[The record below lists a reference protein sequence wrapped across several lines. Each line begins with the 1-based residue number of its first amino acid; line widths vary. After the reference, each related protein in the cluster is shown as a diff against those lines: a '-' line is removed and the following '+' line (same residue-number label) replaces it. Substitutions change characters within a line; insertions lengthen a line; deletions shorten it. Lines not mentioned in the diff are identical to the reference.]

1 MFEVKAIDK
10 FSAAHRLAGYEGNCE
25 RIHGHNY
32 KVEVCV
38 SSSELNPMGL
48 VIDFRLVKKLLGGI
62 LKDMDHQY
70 LNELGAFK
78 EQNPSAENIARYIYN
93 RLTKG
98 IPPPVKLSSVRVWEN
113 DDCCATYRKEGN

>member
-1 MFEVKAIDK
+1 MFEVKVIDK
-10 FSAAHRLAGYEGNCE
+10 FSAAHRLVGYEGNCE

-32 KVEVCV
+32 KVEACV

-70 LNELGAFK
+70 LNDLDAFM
-78 EQNPSAENIARYIYN
+78 EQNPSAENIARYVYN
-93 RLTKG
+93 RLTKD
-98 IPPPVKLSSVRVWEN
+98 IPPPVKLLAVRVWEN
-113 DDCCATYRKEGN
+113 DDCCVTYRKEGN